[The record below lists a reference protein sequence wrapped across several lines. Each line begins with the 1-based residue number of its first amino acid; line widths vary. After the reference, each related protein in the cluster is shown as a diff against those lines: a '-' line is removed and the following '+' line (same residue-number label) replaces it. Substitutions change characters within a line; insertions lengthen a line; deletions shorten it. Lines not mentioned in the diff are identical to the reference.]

1 MDQKTQEL
9 QIFSQKFKVLKEKE
23 KEIFSRIVNK
33 LFQVNYLTS
42 QKNSDLND
50 YRFILLH
57 QEMFISFLKLIDFEL
72 EIQKHDEV
80 IFIKNVQQLNK

>member
-1 MDQKTQEL
+1 MDQKTQDL
-9 QIFSQKFKVLKEKE
+9 QVFYQKFQILKEKE
-23 KEIFSRIVNK
+23 KDIFSRIINK

-57 QEMFISFLKLIDFEL
+57 QEMFISFLKLVDFEL
-72 EIQKHDEV
+72 EIHKHDEV
-80 IFIKNVQQLNK
+80 IFLKNIQQF